1 MFVYESSTV
10 DWCETNYLIS
20 NYICEFQNSFSSFAY
35 CLLTYYQY
43 RTYKKYI
50 VNNKLFFNLL
60 FINNFL
66 LGISSFLFHSTLSY
80 MGQFLDEG
88 FIVTFI
94 FLINIIFS
102 NNYYIVLE
110 LLLALSFPTYT
121 RFMLFLIGTRHIYKV
136 LYKDFSKDIISGL
149 KLSLGFF
156 IFSIVFWIIDLLF
169 CNYLLFSIHWLW
181 HIISAVA
188 LYNIVIVTIVYKHN
202 NMKLINKY
210 YINDIQTILS
220 PSHDAFLL

>member
-1 MFVYESSTV
+1 MFGYESSTV
-10 DWCETNYLIS
+10 DWCETNYIMS

-43 RTYKKYI
+43 RKYKDII

-80 MGQFLDEG
+80 IGQFLDEG

-102 NNYYIVLE
+102 DKYYIVIE
-110 LLLALSFPTYT
+110 LLFAMMFPTYT
-121 RFMLFLIGTRHIYKV
+121 RFFLFLIGAKHIYQILQK
-136 LYKDFSKDIISGL
+136 KFSNDIMSGL
-149 KLSLGFF
+149 KLSLGYF
-156 IFSIVFWIIDLLF
+156 IFSIVFWVVDLVL
-169 CNYLLFSIHWLW
+169 CNYILFSLHWLW
-181 HIISAVA
+181 HIISAIA

-202 NMKLINKY
+202 NLVLTNKY
-210 YINDIQTILS
+210 YINDIQTMSS
-220 PSHDAFLL
+220 PLQADLLL